1 MDKDHGEFKSPG
13 AAQGL
18 QNPTEKYPKP
28 PFSRQKQDWPG
39 LACKMHPA
47 PDHGENSYRGS
58 GRLLGR
64 KALITGG
71 DSGMGRAAAIAFA
84 REGADVAINYFRSEQ
99 EDADQVIA
107 LIREAGRKAVAI
119 PGDLRDKDFCRK
131 MVPDMVLLD
140 WNMPEMDGISC
151 LRALRAM
158 ALEPRPIVVMC
169 TTESSFS
176 KIQEA
181 LEAGADE
188 YIMKPYDREVL
199 LDKLVQVG
207 LVERA

>member
-1 MDKDHGEFKSPG
+1 MSPLCLVVDDSRVIRRMATDILKSMGLRTAEAEHGG
-13 AAQGL
+13 
-18 QNPTEKYPKP
+18 
-28 PFSRQKQDWPG
+28 
-39 LACKMHPA
+39 
-47 PDHGENSYRGS
+47 
-58 GRLLGR
+58 
-64 KALITGG
+64 
-71 DSGMGRAAAIAFA
+71 
-84 REGADVAINYFRSEQ
+84 
-99 EDADQVIA
+99 
-107 LIREAGRKAVAI
+107 KAVE
-119 PGDLRDKDFCRK
+119 FCRQ

-207 LVERA
+207 LAERA